1 MENACAVVM
10 RNENM
15 SLTHF
20 HLQVNCI
27 LQERAEMLV
36 DWLRFII
43 KFSRFSSYYIPKK
56 EGAGMV
62 RDMYISPLVE
72 VIYICESLQI

>member
-20 HLQVNCI
+20 HLQVHCI

-36 DWLRFII
+36 D
-43 KFSRFSSYYIPKK
+43 
-56 EGAGMV
+56 
-62 RDMYISPLVE
+62 
-72 VIYICESLQI
+72 

>member
-27 LQERAEMLV
+27 LQERAENVSRLIAIYNQIFSIF
-36 DWLRFII
+36 LII
-43 KFSRFSSYYIPKK
+43 FQGKK
-56 EGAGMV
+56 AQGWYGTC
-62 RDMYISPLVE
+62 ISHR
-72 VIYICESLQI
+72 

>member
-20 HLQVNCI
+20 HLQINCI

-36 DWLRFII
+36 D
-43 KFSRFSSYYIPKK
+43 
-56 EGAGMV
+56 
-62 RDMYISPLVE
+62 
-72 VIYICESLQI
+72 

>member
-15 SLTHF
+15 SLTMLTHF

-36 DWLRFII
+36 D
-43 KFSRFSSYYIPKK
+43 
-56 EGAGMV
+56 
-62 RDMYISPLVE
+62 
-72 VIYICESLQI
+72 

>member
-1 MENACAVVM
+1 MLCEIHKPHGAEENYLLKYMENACAVVM

-36 DWLRFII
+36 D
-43 KFSRFSSYYIPKK
+43 
-56 EGAGMV
+56 
-62 RDMYISPLVE
+62 
-72 VIYICESLQI
+72 